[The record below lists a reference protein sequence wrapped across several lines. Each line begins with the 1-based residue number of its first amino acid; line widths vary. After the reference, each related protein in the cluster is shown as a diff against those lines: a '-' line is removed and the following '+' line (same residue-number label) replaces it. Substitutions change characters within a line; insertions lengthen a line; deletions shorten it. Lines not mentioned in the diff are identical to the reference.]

1 MPSEDELLEA
11 VEELE
16 KRKQWE
22 IWKNDPEAFINE
34 CLYIYVCK
42 FTYMWS

>member
-1 MPSEDELLEA
+1 MTSDDELLEV

-22 IWKNDPEAFINE
+22 YWKNNPEAFINE
-34 CLYIYVCK
+34 CLYIFGGYDGN
-42 FTYMWS
+42 